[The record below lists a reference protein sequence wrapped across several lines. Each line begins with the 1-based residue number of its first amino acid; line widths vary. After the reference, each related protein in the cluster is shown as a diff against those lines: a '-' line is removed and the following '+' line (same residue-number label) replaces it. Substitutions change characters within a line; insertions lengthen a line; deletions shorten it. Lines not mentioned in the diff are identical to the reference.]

1 MRTRSASRRGLAI
14 DGRGVVRS
22 LLLTLLL
29 MVLMLPVA
37 RAQDGRGS
45 VSFMFFGDP
54 AELAAYQG
62 LVAAFEAEHPA
73 IDVELVHIPSLIDYQ
88 ARLGADL
95 AAGSQADVV
104 LINYRR
110 YAPLAARGVLEP
122 LAPYLRSSEVIAEV
136 DFFPQAIEPFRWRGQ
151 LMCIP
156 QNISSLVVY
165 YNRDLFD
172 AAGLDYPN
180 DDWTWD
186 EFLAAA
192 QALTLDLDGD
202 GITDQY
208 GLGTD
213 ASLYRVAPFIWQ
225 NGGELVVSEA
235 NGTPLRLAL
244 DSRPAR
250 EAIEWFVALQTE
262 HGVVPDAL
270 AEQAESSESRFIA
283 GRSAMFLNSR
293 RGVPTY
299 RRIDAFD
306 WDVAPLPR
314 AAEAAGVL
322 HTDAYCMAAS
332 AADKEAAWT
341 FIEYANSPEGQAIVA
356 RSGRTVPSLI
366 EVAQSAAFLDP
377 AAKPASSSVFL
388 ETIPQLRA
396 VPVTASWVE
405 VEELAGDE
413 LERAFYGVATVDEA
427 IEAMITRT
435 LPLFAEAEG

>member
-1 MRTRSASRRGLAI
+1 MCTRSASRRGLAI
-14 DGRGVVRS
+14 DGRGAVRS
-22 LLLTLLL
+22 LLLALLL
-29 MVLMLPVA
+29 MVLTLPVA
-37 RAQDGRGS
+37 RAQDGLGS

-73 IDVELVHIPSLIDYQ
+73 IDIELVHIPSLIDYQ

-172 AAGLDYPN
+172 AAGLEYPA

-225 NGGELVVSEA
+225 NGGELVDRVVRGPADRARRRSRCPGRAGGEQRE
-235 NGTPLRLAL
+235 PLHRRPQRHVPQQPPRCTHLPAHRRVRL
-244 DSRPAR
+244 
-250 EAIEWFVALQTE
+250 
-262 HGVVPDAL
+262 GC
-270 AEQAESSESRFIA
+270 
-283 GRSAMFLNSR
+283 
-293 RGVPTY
+293 
-299 RRIDAFD
+299 
-306 WDVAPLPR
+306 R
-314 AAEAAGVL
+314 AAAARGRGRRHPAHGRLL
-322 HTDAYCMAAS
+322 H
-332 AADKEAAWT
+332 
-341 FIEYANSPEGQAIVA
+341 G
-356 RSGRTVPSLI
+356 G
-366 EVAQSAAFLDP
+366 
-377 AAKPASSSVFL
+377 
-388 ETIPQLRA
+388 
-396 VPVTASWVE
+396 
-405 VEELAGDE
+405 
-413 LERAFYGVATVDEA
+413 ERG
-427 IEAMITRT
+427 
-435 LPLFAEAEG
+435 

>member
-1 MRTRSASRRGLAI
+1 VHTSVIGRRGLAI
-14 DGRGVVRS
+14 DGRGIARS
-22 LLLTLLL
+22 LLIAGL
-29 MVLMLPVA
+29 VLATSLPSA
-37 RAQDGRGS
+37 RAQDGSGG

-62 LVAAFEAEHPA
+62 LVSAFEAEHPA
-73 IDVELVHIPSLIDYQ
+73 IDVELIHIPSLIDYQ

-122 LAPYLRSSEVIAEV
+122 IAPYLRSSRVISDV
-136 DFFPQAIEPFRWRGQ
+136 DFYPQAIEPFRWRGQ
-151 LMCIP
+151 LMCLP

-165 YNRDLFD
+165 YNKDLFD
-172 AAGLDYPN
+172 AAALDHPA

-192 QALTLDLDGD
+192 RALTIDDDGD
-202 GITDQY
+202 GTPDQY

-213 ASLYRVAPFIWQ
+213 ASLYRLAPFIWQ
-225 NGGELVVSEA
+225 NGGELVVTEA

-244 DSRPAR
+244 DSRAAR
-250 EAIEWFVALQTE
+250 EAVEWFVALQTE

-270 AEQAESSESRFIA
+270 AEGAESSESRFIA
-283 GRSAMFLNSR
+283 GRTAMFLNSR

-299 RRIDAFD
+299 RRIDSFD

-314 AAEAAGVL
+314 GEQAAGIL
-322 HTDAYCMAAS
+322 HTDAYCMAAG
-332 AADKEAAWT
+332 AEDKDAAWT
-341 FIEYANSPEGQAIVA
+341 FIEYANSAQGQTIVA
-356 RSGRTVPSLI
+356 RSGRTVPSLV
-366 EVAQSAAFLDP
+366 EVAQSPAFLDP

-388 ETIPQLRA
+388 DTIPLLRA
-396 VPVTASWVE
+396 VPVTAAWVE

-413 LERAFYGVATVDEA
+413 LERAFYGVVPVDEA
-427 IEAMITRT
+427 IEAMIVRT
-435 LPLFAEAEG
+435 LPLFAEEG